1 MRVSTLMNH
10 ADASNR
16 FTASLLP
23 LVNLFICLFICLL
36 IYLFIYSFIYS
47 FIYLRLHVFTTAEHL
62 CGSVSKHRAG
72 RLDLID
78 RALTSFFFLFL
89 LQRRACNSVS
99 KHRASRPHRSRMS
112 HRSAGAA

>member
-23 LVNLFICLFICLL
+23 LVNLFIFLC
-36 IYLFIYSFIYS
+36 IYLFIYLFIYS

-78 RALTSFFFLFL
+78 RALTSFSFLFL
-89 LQRRACNSVS
+89 LQRRACNSVR